1 MTDGTRPP
9 LWGSADEPDDLGAM
23 LLLLRRA
30 HGLTQAELADAAGVP
45 RRFVV
50 DLENGRSTL
59 FVQCLHAVLD
69 ALDARLV
76 VRNPAPASPSPVT
89 WRTRASPPFRP
100 ESRAATSLRSRTSGG
115 ESPRG
120 VCAR

>member
-1 MTDGTRPP
+1 MDDGTRPP
-9 LWGSADEPDDLGAM
+9 LWGAADEPADLGAL

-59 FVQCLHAVLD
+59 FVQRLHAVLD

-76 VRNPAPASPSPVT
+76 VEEPGARDAASGLSRTGASGDDAVAVDDDPDGGAPALKDLG
-89 WRTRASPPFRP
+89 W
-100 ESRAATSLRSRTSGG
+100 
-115 ESPRG
+115 
-120 VCAR
+120 